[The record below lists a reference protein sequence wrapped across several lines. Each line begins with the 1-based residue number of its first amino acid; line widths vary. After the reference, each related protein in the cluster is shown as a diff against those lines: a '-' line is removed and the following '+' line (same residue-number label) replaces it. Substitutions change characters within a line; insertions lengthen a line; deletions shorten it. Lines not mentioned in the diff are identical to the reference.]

1 MARATERQLR
11 WGVQRE
17 GHEEHEEGRSNLGK
31 GETMQRGI
39 RDALVSVIAMV
50 ALIALL
56 AAIDDRVRERLTGLA
71 PEGILDRIT
80 TQSGQLASAGTAV
93 RGVIADHA
101 ALAVFVCAAS
111 SLVACMLRT

>member
-11 WGVQRE
+11 YRPRITSLK
-17 GHEEHEEGRSNLGK
+17 EE
-31 GETMQRGI
+31 TVQRGI
-39 RDALVSVIAMV
+39 RDALVSIVAMV
-50 ALIALL
+50 ALIGLL

-71 PEGILDRIT
+71 PEGIWDRIT
-80 TQSGQLASAGTAV
+80 TQGGQFASAGATV

-101 ALAVFVCAAS
+101 ALAIFVVAGS